1 MALINCDECG
11 AEVSSKAAA
20 CPKCGNPLQ
29 PAVRRN
35 QPLPVSAPPSPLAS
49 NKKRLGVGLGALLLA
64 VITFMV
70 FESRSPTSPSDQ
82 TAATVESSPRLAD
95 AIAASDAA
103 AAAEAARVAQNAA
116 AAAEAAS
123 VASAAAALVSD
134 QKCLA
139 DLQCAGDKY
148 NASAAIP
155 CERIIETRARQI
167 AKWDYKVEKEHWYSP
182 FTDSFSW
189 TGPSH
194 QNITFHGDQAKF
206 QNGFGAWQRQR
217 YSCVFNIAS
226 QKVTGA
232 YFDMEDFEAR
242 EDATAG
248 ERAVTQNDSP
258 PPAVPDRSG
267 TAASTDA
274 ASAPQF
280 TVSTPA
286 ETISASFDCKKAH
299 STSEM
304 LICGDADLA
313 ALDRDLATLYAQ
325 AKAAAPDKQAFADM
339 TRQNWNWRQRTC
351 IDKACL
357 ITWYADQRQR
367 FLNILNPPAQAAQ
380 DQGQAASPTAAAA
393 GSFTTSFNCST
404 PTYLDEKAICGDPGL
419 AAMDVEMAA
428 SYAAAART
436 GDREKLASDQ
446 RDWLAVRR
454 DCASNLN
461 CLRQAYGVRTDQLRH
476 WHG

>member
-11 AEVSSKAAA
+11 AKVSSKAVS

-29 PAVRRN
+29 PAARQH
-35 QPLPVSAPPSPLAS
+35 QPPPISAPPPLPAS
-49 NKKRLGVGLGALLLA
+49 NKRRLGAGLGALLVA
-64 VITFMV
+64 VIAFMV
-70 FESRSPTSPSDQ
+70 FEGRSPTSPSDQ
-82 TAATVESSPRLAD
+82 AAATVESTPTVAD
-95 AIAASDAA
+95 AAAASDAA
-103 AAAEAARVAQNAA
+103 AAAEAAKVAQNA

-123 VASAAAALVSD
+123 VASAAAALAAD
-134 QKCLA
+134 QKCVA

-148 NASAAIP
+148 NADAAIP
-155 CERIIETRARQI
+155 CERMIETRARKI
-167 AKWDYKVEKEHWYSP
+167 AKWDYKVEREHWYSP

-189 TGPSH
+189 TGASH

-267 TAASTDA
+267 TAASIDT
-274 ASAPQF
+274 ASVAQF
-280 TVSTPA
+280 TVPTPA
-286 ETISASFDCKKAH
+286 ETITASFDCKKAH

-357 ITWYADQRQR
+357 VTWYADQRQR
-367 FLNILNPPAQAAQ
+367 FLNILNPPAQAVQ
-380 DQGQAASPTAAAA
+380 EQGQAAPPTTAAAT
-393 GSFTTSFNCST
+393 SFTTSFSCSSV
-404 PTYLDEKAICGDPGL
+404 TYLDEKAICGDPGL
-419 AAMDVEMAA
+419 AAMDLEMAA
-428 SYAAAART
+428 TYAAAAST
-436 GDREKLASDQ
+436 GDSERLASDQ

-454 DCASNLN
+454 DCASDLN
-461 CLRQAYGVRTDQLRH
+461 CLRHAYGVRTDQLRR